1 MVRDIKRIN
10 KAGDGNMKRDGILRV
25 LAINPG
31 STSTKVAVFDN
42 ETCVFKETI
51 RHSRDEITKLT
62 PPDGDMRA
70 QKSMRK
76 ELLVQVLAKN
86 GVSLTSLDAISG
98 RAGRLPPSAGG
109 VYKITKD
116 VIYALERP
124 LPHPGALGIIIAYE
138 LSIELGIPSYFVD
151 PDSMDELDT
160 VAKVT
165 GINDIRRTSGF
176 QALNHKGAARRAA
189 KELGLEF
196 EKAKIVVAHMGG
208 GISVGAHKYGRT
220 VDVTHPSNGEGPFS
234 PERAGGVPGLELVEL
249 CFSGRYSKEY
259 LRGLFHRHGGLV
271 SLLGTSDMQECEKR
285 MKKGD
290 QSAREAF
297 ESLAYQVAKSIGSMT
312 AVLGGQADAIVLT
325 GGLAFSDAFCSQ
337 IKTRVEPM
345 AGKIFIYPG
354 EMELESLAAALLR
367 VHQGKEQVRDFSS
380 YINKISS

>member
-1 MVRDIKRIN
+1 
-10 KAGDGNMKRDGILRV
+10 MKRDGILRV

-51 RHSRDEITKLT
+51 RHSRDEIIKLT

-76 ELLVQVLAKN
+76 ELIVQVLEKN
-86 GVSLTSLDAISG
+86 GVPLTSLDAISG

-109 VYKITKD
+109 VYRITKD
-116 VIYALERP
+116 VLYALERP

-151 PDSMDELDT
+151 PDSMDELDD

-165 GINDIRRTSGF
+165 GIVDIRRTSGF

-196 EKAKIVVAHMGG
+196 EKSKIVVAHMGG
-208 GISVGAHKYGRT
+208 GISVGAHKYGLT

-234 PERAGGVPGLELVEL
+234 PERAGGVPGLELIEL
-249 CFSGRYSKEY
+249 CFCGRYSKEY

-285 MKKGD
+285 MLNGD
-290 QSAREAF
+290 QLAREAF
-297 ESLAYQVAKSIGSMT
+297 ESLAYQVAKAIGAMT
-312 AVLGGQADAIVLT
+312 AVLDGHADAIVLT
-325 GGLAFSDAFCSQ
+325 GGLAFSDAFCSL
-337 IKTRVEPM
+337 IRERVEPM

-367 VHQGKEQVRDFSS
+367 VHQGKEQVKDFSR
-380 YINKISS
+380 YISKISS